1 MRLRDLLSPFRS
13 GLCGLAV
20 ALLSGHGLKPAPRM
34 AAGWAALTDDAT
46 PQSTWAEARGDLG
59 LSWRQAASVGTGKLL
74 LWHWSQPVR
83 GRRPRPVDSFSTAPL
98 ITLCHCQLCIISC
111 VSSAVYHQL
120 CIITAC

>member
-1 MRLRDLLSPFRS
+1 MRLRDLFSPFRS

-59 LSWRQAASVGTGKLL
+59 LSWRQAASVGAGKLL

-83 GRRPRPVDSFSTAPL
+83 GRRPRPVDSPSAAPF
-98 ITLCHCQLCIISC
+98 ITLCRCHPI
-111 VSSAVYHQL
+111 AVVL
-120 CIITAC
+120 MPRRCS